1 MYIMSETGGIFMK
14 KFLSLLAVLSILLS
28 FSACSEK
35 NSREEEEAEL
45 DAVSSSMTGTLT
57 SYTGSEVSIETED
70 GQKLSFEDCSSA
82 EIQCVNG
89 IIPGNEVTLV
99 YVGGIDGTDTSNVR
113 VRRIITEDD
122 NSSVMSLAEKAKEDI
137 AQAGGMVSSDDEE
150 EEAGQDLPDSGVE
163 VESIRQ
169 TAYVVSSVN
178 VRSDALSGSEILG
191 VLDGGDS
198 VTVTG
203 ICANGWYRVIYQG
216 ETGYVWRDYLSL

>member
-1 MYIMSETGGIFMK
+1 MK

>member
-1 MYIMSETGGIFMK
+1 MK

-70 GQKLSFEDCSSA
+70 GQKLSFEDCSSS

>member
-1 MYIMSETGGIFMK
+1 MYIMSETGGVFMK
-14 KFLSLLAVLSILLS
+14 KFLSLLAALSILLS

-35 NSREEEEAEL
+35 NSREKEEAEL

-137 AQAGGMVSSDDEE
+137 AQAGGMVSSEDEE
-150 EEAGQDLPDSGVE
+150 DAGQDLPDSGVE
-163 VESIRQ
+163 VESTRQ

-178 VRSDALSGSEILG
+178 VRADALSGSEILG

-203 ICANGWYRVIYQG
+203 ICANGWYRVIYEG
-216 ETGYVWRDYLSL
+216 KTGYVWRDYLSL

>member
-82 EIQCVNG
+82 EIKCVNG

>member
-1 MYIMSETGGIFMK
+1 MR
-14 KFLSLLAVLSILLS
+14 KFLLLLMTFTIFLS
-28 FSACSEK
+28 FSACGGR
-35 NSREEEEAEL
+35 NSREKEEAEL

-57 SYTGSEVSIETED
+57 KYTGSEISIETDE
-70 GQKLSFEDCSSA
+70 GQKLSFEDCSST
-82 EIQCVNG
+82 EVECVNG
-89 IIPGNEVTLV
+89 IIPGNEVTLI

-137 AQAGGMVSSDDEE
+137 AQAGGMVSPEDEE
-150 EEAGQDLPDSGVE
+150 DAGQDLPDSGVE
-163 VESIRQ
+163 VESTRQ

-178 VRSDALSGSEILG
+178 VRADALSGSEILG

-203 ICANGWYRVIYQG
+203 ICANGWYRVIYEG
-216 ETGYVWRDYLSL
+216 KTGYVWRDYLSL